1 MLMMKDEKEGEE
13 KSEEDEEEK
22 EGLTFLPERPNKSQ
36 RNLLFTWLQVG
47 PRT

>member
-1 MLMMKDEKEGEE
+1 MMKDEKEGEE
-13 KSEEDEEEK
+13 KREEDEEEK
-22 EGLTFLPERPNKSQ
+22 EEGLAFLPERPNKSQ